1 MATDEKWE
9 NALKSFRLKYPGTVI
24 ISQVSIKLLRN
35 KFDSL
40 TEIAWDKV
48 DVLIVFDSKVDSSF
62 S

>member
-9 NALKSFRLKYPGTVI
+9 NAPKSFRLKYPGTVI

-40 TEIAWDKV
+40 REIAWDKV

>member
-1 MATDEKWE
+1 METDEKWE

-40 TEIAWDKV
+40 REIAWDKV
-48 DVLIVFDSKVDSSF
+48 DVLIVFDLKVDSSF
-62 S
+62 P

>member
-1 MATDEKWE
+1 MATDEEWE
-9 NALKSFRLKYPGTVI
+9 NALKSFRLKYPGTVR

-40 TEIAWDKV
+40 REIAWDKV